1 MKIGIIGGSGLE
13 NPEIL
18 KDSQKIE
25 VNTSYGKP
33 SSSITIGTIQ
43 GLGVCI
49 ISRHGSKH
57 EFPPSQVNFRANIQA
72 LKDLGCKYIIAT
84 TACGSLREQIKRGD
98 IIILD
103 DFIDFTKSR
112 KNTFFEHFEGEAKH
126 TPMAN
131 PFSKSLRNKLI
142 ESCKLLKIPHH
153 EKGTVITIEGPRFST
168 IAESKMYRIL
178 GADVVNMSIATEA
191 ALAKEAGIE
200 YAPIAM
206 STDYDCWKSDE
217 EPVSWDGILKIFNEN
232 VEKVKML
239 ILETLKSIGNE
250 QNLKA
255 ERIKQKIRTVPNWP
269 KPGIMFRDITP
280 LLADKDGF
288 REVIEILEER
298 YKNKEIDVIAGI
310 ESRGFIIGS
319 ALASKLNKGFVL
331 IRKPGK
337 LPAEK
342 IREEY
347 SLEYGKDAVEIHKD
361 AIKPSQKVLLIDD
374 LLATGGTCLAAAN
387 LIERL
392 GGEVI
397 ECAFIINLPELRGH
411 EKLKWPLY
419 SIVDFEGD

>member
-1 MKIGIIGGSGLE
+1 
-13 NPEIL
+13 
-18 KDSQKIE
+18 
-25 VNTSYGKP
+25 
-33 SSSITIGTIQ
+33 
-43 GLGVCI
+43 
-49 ISRHGSKH
+49 
-57 EFPPSQVNFRANIQA
+57 
-72 LKDLGCKYIIAT
+72 
-84 TACGSLREQIKRGD
+84 
-98 IIILD
+98 
-103 DFIDFTKSR
+103 
-112 KNTFFEHFEGEAKH
+112 
-126 TPMAN
+126 
-131 PFSKSLRNKLI
+131 
-142 ESCKLLKIPHH
+142 
-153 EKGTVITIEGPRFST
+153 
-168 IAESKMYRIL
+168 
-178 GADVVNMSIATEA
+178 
-191 ALAKEAGIE
+191 
-200 YAPIAM
+200 
-206 STDYDCWKSDE
+206 
-217 EPVSWDGILKIFNEN
+217 
-232 VEKVKML
+232 
-239 ILETLKSIGNE
+239 
-250 QNLKA
+250 
-255 ERIKQKIRTVPNWP
+255 
-269 KPGIMFRDITP
+269 MFRDITP